1 MHTICVCNSVK
12 KNKVIDNIKKSTTTS
27 PSNNETKEKKAPI
40 TSSPTPSQ
48 KQQSA
53 SPKSKTP
60 ELHFNYK
67 KPRQYQILDTKQVDK
82 EESGGRRSRGRQRR
96 QSDSVEKKEGENQS
110 FLWHSPCFL
119 SF

>member
-1 MHTICVCNSVK
+1 MK

-27 PSNNETKEKKAPI
+27 NNEVKENRTSA

-53 SPKSKTP
+53 SPKNKTP

-67 KPRQYQILDTKQVDK
+67 KPRQYPTADAKQNEKD
-82 EESGGRRSRGRQRR
+82 ESVGRRSRERQRR
-96 QSDSVEKKEGENQS
+96 KSDSVEKKEGE
-110 FLWHSPCFL
+110 
-119 SF
+119 